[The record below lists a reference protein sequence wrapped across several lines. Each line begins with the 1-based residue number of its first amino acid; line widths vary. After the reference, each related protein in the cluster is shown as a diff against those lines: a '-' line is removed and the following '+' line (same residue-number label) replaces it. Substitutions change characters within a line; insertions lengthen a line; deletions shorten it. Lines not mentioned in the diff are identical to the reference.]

1 MCIQKTRRGAS
12 LGRAD
17 RKKSYK
23 VCDTGILVG
32 ECLNTAEDGRVEL
45 GSVDGRFFG
54 LNRNGHIRIV
64 LDRNSDRKF
73 IVMPVSFGHP
83 SATDEDRSFVV
94 RFVAD
99 APLLVQELSKPPKLN
114 VAMQKFCFGE
124 KVTTLRNVGTSQ
136 HIGTQGT
143 GTVLMKCMANRSLL
157 FKIVRVD
164 YLAGGGGTVLLY
176 LIVNDKNLSQMD
188 HSPMAEAISFSVEI
202 NCRGMVCRT
211 THGLANHEVVSKG
224 KKFEAAWR
232 RFSLSFSGEN
242 KSRLLAAVVQAGQD
256 YQFGSIKCSSSASG
270 KDDSVAGPM
279 SKYMNV
285 RTRANPVTSND
296 KARFSNYED
305 FGLYA
310 SVETPSNVLVDECI
324 DISLIQ
330 NKMNLH
336 EKHTKPIEICS
347 GPSEVSGI
355 DQHLNAAIMA
365 SITESQGRSTEE
377 NNDVGAQRSFSK
389 DIEKAIAMS
398 LTEK

>member
-32 ECLNTAEDGRVEL
+32 ECLNTTEDGRVEL

-54 LNRNGHIRIV
+54 LNRNGHVRIV
-64 LDRNSDRKF
+64 LDRNSDKKF

-83 SATDEDRSFVV
+83 SAADEDRSFVV

-99 APLLVQELSKPPKLN
+99 APLLVQELSNPPKLN

-124 KVTTLRNVGTSQ
+124 KVIALRNVGTSQ
-136 HIGTQGT
+136 HRGTQGT
-143 GTVLMKCMANRSLL
+143 ETVLMKCMANRSLL

-176 LIVNDKNLSQMD
+176 LIVNVKSLSQMD
-188 HSPMAEAISFSVEI
+188 PSRRSEAISFSVEI

-211 THGLANHEVVSKG
+211 THGLANHEVISKG

-256 YQFGSIKCSSSASG
+256 YQFGSIKCSSRASG
-270 KDDSVAGPM
+270 KDDFGPM

-285 RTRANPVTSND
+285 CTRVNPVTSND

-305 FGLYA
+305 FGIYA
-310 SVETPSNVLVDECI
+310 SVETPSNVLVHECI
-324 DISLIQ
+324 DISP
-330 NKMNLH
+330 KRNLH
-336 EKHTKPIEICS
+336 EKHTTPIEIFS

-355 DQHLNAAIMA
+355 DQDLDAAIMA
-365 SITESQGRSTEE
+365 SITESRKVVVQERNITLKRR
-377 NNDVGAQRSFSK
+377 DHFLK
-389 DIEKAIAMS
+389 I
-398 LTEK
+398 

>member
-32 ECLNTAEDGRVEL
+32 EFSNTREDGQVEL
-45 GSVDGRFFG
+45 GRVDGRFFG

-64 LDRNSDRKF
+64 LDRNSDRKL

-99 APLLVQELSKPPKLN
+99 APLLIQELSKPPKLN
-114 VAMQKFCFGE
+114 VAMQNFCFGE
-124 KVTTLRNVGTSQ
+124 QVMALSNVGTSQ
-136 HIGTQGT
+136 HRGTQGT
-143 GTVLMKCMANRSLL
+143 KIVLMECMANKSFL

-164 YLAGGGGTVLLY
+164 FLAGGGGTVLLY
-176 LIVNDKNLSQMD
+176 LIINDKILSQMD
-188 HSPMAEAISFSVEI
+188 PSLRSDAVSFFIEI

-211 THGLANHEVVSKG
+211 ASGLASHEVISKG

-232 RFSLSFSGEN
+232 RFSLSFVGEN
-242 KSRLLAAVVQAGQD
+242 KSRLLAAVVQGGQD
-256 YQFGSIKCSSSASG
+256 FQFGSIKCSSSSTDRDACSLADGPMLKYMSG
-270 KDDSVAGPM
+270 K
-279 SKYMNV
+279 K
-285 RTRANPVTSND
+285 RADPSSANE
-296 KARFSNYED
+296 KCRFTNYED

-310 SVETPSNVLVDECI
+310 SVETPPNFLSGGCI
-324 DISLIQ
+324 DLSPTYQ
-330 NKMNLH
+330 NQKKQY
-336 EKHTKPIEICS
+336 ERQIEPIEFFS
-347 GPSEVSGI
+347 GTA
-355 DQHLNAAIMA
+355 DHNLDAAIMA
-365 SITESQGRSTEE
+365 SIMDSQGGKKKE
-377 NNDVGAQRSFSK
+377 NRPIETQNSFSE

-398 LTEK
+398 LKDQ